1 MRVPT
6 LSVFLLTGS
15 ISAFAQSQF
24 PPAAYAPPPT
34 QLDEIRQH
42 RCDIQVPE
50 EGFGCAVLFDV
61 GIPHSDG
68 MIVSILGGDVR
79 QVSVYLG
86 GTLYTIAYDPPL
98 KRDDKFYHLRR
109 GMHVPVRIERNE
121 LILQWPDQTR
131 SKGKIIQREAIFPN
145 RPQPA

>member
-6 LSVFLLTGS
+6 LSVLLLTCS
-15 ISAFAQSQF
+15 ILAFAQSQF
-24 PPAAYAPPPT
+24 PPAARAFVQLD

-50 EGFGCAVLFDV
+50 GFSCAVLFDV
-61 GIPHSDG
+61 GIPDADG
-68 MIVSILGGDVR
+68 MIASILGEDVP
-79 QVSVYLG
+79 QVSVYLDG
-86 GTLYTIAYDPPL
+86 RLYTIGYDPPL
-98 KRDDKFYHLRR
+98 KRDDKFYHLRK

-131 SKGKIIQREAIFPN
+131 SKGKIIRREAIFPN
-145 RPQPA
+145 RPEPA

>member
-1 MRVPT
+1 
-6 LSVFLLTGS
+6 
-15 ISAFAQSQF
+15 
-24 PPAAYAPPPT
+24 
-34 QLDEIRQH
+34 
-42 RCDIQVPE
+42 
-50 EGFGCAVLFDV
+50 
-61 GIPHSDG
+61 

-109 GMHVPVRIERNE
+109 GMHVPVRIDRNE

-145 RPQPA
+145 RSQPA

>member
-15 ISAFAQSQF
+15 ISAFAQSQL
-24 PPAAYAPPPT
+24 PPAANAPPPT
-34 QLDEIRQH
+34 QLDEIRRH

-50 EGFGCAVLFDV
+50 GFSCAVLFDV

-86 GTLYTIAYDPPL
+86 GTLYTVAYDPPL
-98 KRDDKFYHLRR
+98 KRDDKFYHPRR
-109 GMHVPVRIERNE
+109 GMHVPARIERNE

>member
-6 LSVFLLTGS
+6 LSLFLLTAS
-15 ISAFAQSQF
+15 ACAFAQSQF
-24 PPAAYAPPPT
+24 PPVANAPPAT

-42 RCDIQVPE
+42 RCDIRVPD
-50 EGFGCAVLFDV
+50 GFSCAVLFDV

-68 MIVSILGGDVR
+68 MIVSMLGGDIR
-79 QVSVYLG
+79 QVSVYLE
-86 GTLYTIAYDPPL
+86 GTLYTVAYDPPQ

-109 GMHVPVRIERNE
+109 GMQVPVRIERDD